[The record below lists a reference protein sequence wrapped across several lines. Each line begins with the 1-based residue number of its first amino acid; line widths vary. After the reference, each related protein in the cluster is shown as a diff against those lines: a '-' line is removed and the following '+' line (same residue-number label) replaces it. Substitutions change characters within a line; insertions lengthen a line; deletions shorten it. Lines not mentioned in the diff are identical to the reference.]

1 MDIKK
6 LKPNPRSHFKQGY
19 FDVSKSSK
27 YVGEQP
33 VIYRSGLEYKA
44 FVAFE
49 KASTIE
55 QWSSEPNFIKITYT
69 YNNKQHNYHIDAYL
83 KYTNGKQQI
92 VEIKPHYQ
100 VEQPQLSKFRTNEQ
114 FIKALDVY
122 QRNVAKWKAA
132 YEFAKANNMEFKI
145 LTDNTINRFI

>member
-19 FDVSKSSK
+19 FDVSKSTK
-27 YVGEQP
+27 YVGQQP

-55 QWSSEPNFIKITYT
+55 QWSSEPNFIKISYT

-92 VEIKPHYQ
+92 VEIKPQYQ
-100 VEQPQLSKFRTNEQ
+100 VEQPQMSKFKTNAQ

-132 YEFAKANNMEFKI
+132 NQFAIDNKMEFKI
-145 LTDNTINRFI
+145 LTDTTINKFI